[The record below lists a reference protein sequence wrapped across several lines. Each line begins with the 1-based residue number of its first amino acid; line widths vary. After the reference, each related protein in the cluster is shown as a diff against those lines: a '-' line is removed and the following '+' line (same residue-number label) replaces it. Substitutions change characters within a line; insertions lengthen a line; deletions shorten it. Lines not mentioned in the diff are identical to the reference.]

1 MFLQNKT
8 IWNSPKLQLYLLI
21 SSEFFSEFFI
31 EECDSTFEALM
42 VAALERGD
50 EPRNLKDSG
59 GLKCV
64 VGSDVS

>member
-21 SSEFFSEFFI
+21 SSEFFI

-42 VAALERGD
+42 VAALERRD